1 MWDRYNV
8 DSDHKLSKD
17 ELLLMMEDL
26 TEIKSGHRYVPSVCV
41 LSVAKLSREFHY
53 NIKLTLVSFDW
64 NH

>member
-26 TEIKSGHRYVPSVCV
+26 TEIKSGHRYVPSVCI
-41 LSVAKLSREFHY
+41 LCRLKTSTDFQYS
-53 NIKLTLVSFDW
+53 IKLATIALT
-64 NH
+64 